1 MSNIDTTL
9 CLSCGADTLRYG
21 FVNRIPDGNT
31 NIDGY
36 RCGTCSG
43 DWAEEVLDK
52 ETGEWDTATKWDEVD
67 KYVDNVHIPVVDSI
81 FPDAPAF
88 RKLMESEESWT
99 DEDKNC
105 VQILIDNYRYTYPN
119 QLIISSSNR
128 GDIVELQ
135 NLIEAWKNGNASIAM
150 GDEDFEEWQSKGVE
164 IMHGNRT
171 ENISIEIKLEESK

>member
-21 FVNRIPDGNT
+21 FVNRIPDSIVVKQNPISFTSYDDGI

-52 ETGEWDTATKWDEVD
+52 ETGEWDTATKWDEVEE
-67 KYVDNVHIPVVDSI
+67 YVDNVHIPVVDSM

-99 DEDKNC
+99 DEDKKS
-105 VQILIDNYRYTYPN
+105 VEILIKNYRVKKE
-119 QLIISSSNR
+119 
-128 GDIVELQ
+128 GE
-135 NLIEAWKNGNASIAM
+135 
-150 GDEDFEEWQSKGVE
+150 
-164 IMHGNRT
+164 
-171 ENISIEIKLEESK
+171 